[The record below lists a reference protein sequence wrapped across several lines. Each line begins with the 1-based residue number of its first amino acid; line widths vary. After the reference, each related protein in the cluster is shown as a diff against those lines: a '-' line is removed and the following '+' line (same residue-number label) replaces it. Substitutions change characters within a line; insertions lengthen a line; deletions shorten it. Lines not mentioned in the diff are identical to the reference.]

1 MRVWIDTDIGDNPDD
16 AVALLCAA
24 AHPRVDLVGVST
36 VDGDHERRAA
46 RVHELVD
53 VPVARGDDD
62 GLGRV
67 LGDARPDAL
76 LAIGP
81 LTNVASLVADR
92 VELPRLAVM
101 GGLLGTVTHRGARQ
115 QLEHNFARD
124 PRAAAV
130 VLGAGA
136 PVLVVPLDVTVA
148 MRLDEAQLGRLV
160 DAAPV
165 LAAEIETWQAG
176 LATAGV
182 PADARRV
189 CLHDPLAL
197 LALTDPTVVRIE
209 RRALDVGDDGRLR
222 ESGSA
227 PVQEVVRAVDAPGA
241 LDRIVGLLAR
251 AVG

>member
-1 MRVWIDTDIGDNPDD
+1 VRVWIDTDIGDNPDD
-16 AVALLCAA
+16 SVALLCAA

-36 VDGDHERRAA
+36 VDGDHARRAA

-53 VPVARGDDD
+53 AAVTRGDDNS
-62 GLGRV
+62 LARV
-67 LGDARPDAL
+67 LADARPEVL

-81 LTNVASLVADR
+81 LTNVASLVAGR

-101 GGLLGTVTHRGARQ
+101 GGLLGTVTHRGERQ

-124 PRAAAV
+124 PRAASI
-130 VLGAGA
+130 VLAACA

-148 MRLDEAQLGRLV
+148 MRPDEAQLRRLV
-160 DAAPV
+160 AAAPV
-165 LAAEIETWQAG
+165 LAPEIETWQAG
-176 LATAGV
+176 LASAGI

-197 LALTDPTVVRIE
+197 LALTDPTLVRIE
-209 RRALDVGDDGRLR
+209 RRALDVGDDGQLTD
-222 ESGSA
+222 SGSA
-227 PVQEVVRAVDAPGA
+227 PLQEVVRAVDAPGA
-241 LDRIVGLLAR
+241 VERIVGLLAR